1 MQPEVLK
8 LLGVKDLET
17 ALKEFDKEGKKAMDK
32 SINKAANTIKI
43 HAKTYIKDDSIPGL
57 SRWKDAARF
66 TVRTQNQ
73 VANNVRI
80 PTPKDFQQQLQL
92 NKDPLLVTFMKRVE
106 LLPGMAHAKTT
117 A

>member
-17 ALKEFDKEGKKAMDK
+17 ALKEFDKESKKAMDK

-43 HAKTYIKDDSIPGL
+43 HAKTYIKDNSIPGL
-57 SRWKDAARF
+57 SRWEDAARF

-73 VANNVRI
+73 AANNVR
-80 PTPKDFQQQLQL
+80 
-92 NKDPLLVTFMKRVE
+92 TFPRYDAASMKAG
-106 LLPGMAHAKTT
+106 LKTKKQRGKYSNTKGFST
-117 A
+117 AVAV